1 MTMFGHRSD
10 GYLVK
15 KIDPIIA
22 LTPYLMPMRCD
33 AQVFLGYKVDYET
46 LARYLVAQGA
56 EGHKL
61 TFMEVI
67 IAAFVRAVSELPEI
81 NRFISNKR
89 MYARNELTVSFVAL
103 KDNPR
108 GEIEENAVKCHF
120 DPQDNIYDVAERVNN
135 IVKDARKEEMD
146 TAALKVAKALSKP
159 ILANPV
165 VAIVRM
171 MDRYGIMPRFLL
183 DASPFHTSLFI
194 TNMASIGMP
203 AVNHHIYNFGTTS
216 MFWSIGAIER
226 TVALDSTGK
235 AVRKRMLPIGVT
247 ADERVCPGAVYAKMV
262 GRMIKLMNDPKQLEA
277 RPESVTYDEGR
288 EYHVQK
294 KKS

>member
-1 MTMFGHRSD
+1 MFGHRSD
-10 GYLVK
+10 GNLVK

-33 AQVFLGYKVDYET
+33 AQVFLSYKVDYEV
-46 LARYLVAQGA
+46 LARYIVAQGL

-67 IAAFVRAVSELPEI
+67 IAAFVRAASELPEI
-81 NRFISNKR
+81 NRFIANKR

-103 KDNPR
+103 KDNSR
-108 GEIEENAVKCHF
+108 NEIEENTVKCHF
-120 DPQDNIYDVAERVNN
+120 DPGDNIYDVSDRVKN
-135 IVKDARKEEMD
+135 IIKDARTEAMD
-146 TAALKVAKALSKP
+146 TSALKVAKVLSRP
-159 ILANPV
+159 FLANPV
-165 VAIVRM
+165 VAIVRL

-194 TNMASIGMP
+194 TNMASIGMS
-203 AVNHHIYNFGTTS
+203 AVNHHIYNFGTTT
-216 MFWSIGAIER
+216 MFWSIGAVER
-226 TVALDSTGK
+226 TVQLDSSGN

-247 ADERVCPGAVYAKMV
+247 ADERVAPGAVYAKMV
-262 GRMIKLMNDPKQLEA
+262 ARMFNLLNDPKQLEEK
-277 RPESVTYDEGR
+277 PERINYDEGH

>member
-1 MTMFGHRSD
+1 MFGHRSD

-120 DPQDNIYDVAERVNN
+120 DPQDNIYDVADRVNN

-165 VAIVRM
+165 VAIVRL

-262 GRMIKLMNDPKQLEA
+262 GRMIRLMNDPKQLEA
-277 RPESVTYDEGR
+277 RPEGVTYDEGR